1 MLGLAFSGGKDSLA
15 CWYLYRNQNPAV
27 LWVNTG
33 KTYPET
39 LMLIDEVKSECKNF
53 IEITVDQQS
62 HIEANGVPSDVVPI
76 NWTTEGMVLTGEK
89 PIKVQSWL
97 KCCLDNIS
105 RPLLDAAKA
114 HGVTTLIR
122 GQRNDEAYKA
132 PSRHGTII
140 EGVTFWHPIETWSKD
155 QVMSFIAA
163 NRTAIP
169 DHYKIEHSSLDCYD
183 CTAYLEQSGDRIA
196 YTKENHPVLYDK
208 YKANLSLLKSA
219 LAKSLGQLNSIES

>member
-1 MLGLAFSGGKDSLA
+1 
-15 CWYLYRNQNPAV
+15 
-27 LWVNTG
+27 
-33 KTYPET
+33 
-39 LMLIDEVKSECKNF
+39 
-53 IEITVDQQS
+53 
-62 HIEANGVPSDVVPI
+62 
-76 NWTTEGMVLTGEK
+76 
-89 PIKVQSWL
+89 
-97 KCCLDNIS
+97 
-105 RPLLDAAKA
+105 LLDAAKA

-122 GQRNDEAYKA
+122 GQRNDEVYKA

-183 CTAYLEQSGDRIA
+183 CTAYLEQSSDRIA